1 MLIIIVLFLS
11 VVKILCLLFIGFLFF
26 KLFGFILKAIDG
38 QQGTYEERAA
48 DPKLNTKDWDQ
59 HQKRLNKFGCSNYR
73 RTMFYVEPKG
83 GVYYVTKRGTKFY
96 Y

>member
-1 MLIIIVLFLS
+1 MATIIVLFFLIVYILS
-11 VVKILCLLFIGFLFF
+11 LLFIGFLFF
-26 KLFGFILKAIDG
+26 NLFGFILKSIDG

-83 GVYYVTKRGTKFY
+83 GVYYVTKRGTKVY